1 MNTSRKLNRNR
12 LKDLRL
18 KNKNTQKDLAK
29 YLNVSEQAIAY
40 YEQGKREPKL
50 ETWQKL
56 ASFFK
61 VPPSYLMGLT
71 DDKTGWLDWSRNTGY
86 SIPRLKDE
94 VKRLEKTGRLNNI
107 DDIQEKIY
115 YAVESLGAGAPTTT
129 EGVIHELNSE
139 LINLKYYVDDAFID
153 PDTRYLNEK
162 ISNDMPFKRI
172 NPHPKVRKD
181 MDEQAYKEILN
192 ILDNARYKL
201 AQINIDKKY
210 L

>member
-1 MNTSRKLNRNR
+1 MTKNR
-12 LKDLRL
+12 LKELRL
-18 KNKNTQKDLAK
+18 KSGLSQAQLAQKTK
-29 YLNVSEQAIAY
+29 TSNQAISF
-40 YEQGKREPKL
+40 YENNKRKPKL
-50 ETWQKL
+50 ETWEKL

-115 YAVESLGAGAPTTT
+115 YAVESLDAGAPTTT

-181 MDEQAYKEILN
+181 MDEQAYKEVLN

>member
-1 MNTSRKLNRNR
+1 MSNNRILELRKKNNYTLADVAKVLGVGTNTISR
-12 LKDLRL
+12 
-18 KNKNTQKDLAK
+18 
-29 YLNVSEQAIAY
+29 
-40 YEQGKREPKL
+40 YEQGKREPKI
-50 ETWQKL
+50 ETWEKL

-115 YAVESLGAGAPTTT
+115 YAVESLDAGAPTTT
-129 EGVIHELNSE
+129 QGVIHEVNSN
-139 LINLKYYVDDAFID
+139 LMNLKYYVDDAFID
-153 PDTRYLNEK
+153 PSTKYLNEK
-162 ISNDMPFKRI
+162 NNNDIPFKRI

-181 MDEQAYKEILN
+181 MDGQAYKEILN

-201 AQINIDKKY
+201 ARINVDEKY

>member
-1 MNTSRKLNRNR
+1 MNNKKLNHNR
-12 LKDLRL
+12 IKELRL
-18 KNKNTQKDLAK
+18 QYKKTQRDLAK

-40 YEQGKREPKL
+40 YEQGKREPKI
-50 ETWQKL
+50 ETWEKL

-71 DDKTGWLDWSRNTGY
+71 NDKTGWADWSRNTGY
-86 SIPRLKDE
+86 SISRLKDE
-94 VKRLEKTGRLNNI
+94 VKRLEKTGRLKNI

-115 YAVESLGAGAPTTT
+115 YAVESLDAGAPTTT
-129 EGVIHELNSE
+129 QGVIHEVNSN
-139 LINLKYYVDDAFID
+139 LMNLKYYVDDAFID
-153 PDTRYLNEK
+153 PSTKYLNEK
-162 ISNDMPFKRI
+162 NNNDIPFKRI

-181 MDEQAYKEILN
+181 MDGQAYKEILD

>member
-1 MNTSRKLNRNR
+1 MNNKKLNHNR
-12 LKDLRL
+12 IKELRL
-18 KNKNTQKDLAK
+18 QYKKTKRDLAK

-40 YEQGKREPKL
+40 YEQGKREPKI
-50 ETWQKL
+50 ETWEKL

-71 DDKTGWLDWSRNTGY
+71 NDKTGWADWSRNTGY
-86 SIPRLKDE
+86 SISRLKDE
-94 VKRLEKTGRLNNI
+94 VKRLEKTGRLKNI

-115 YAVESLGAGAPTTT
+115 YAVESLDAGAPTTT
-129 EGVIHELNSE
+129 QGVIHEVNSN
-139 LINLKYYVDDAFID
+139 LMNLKYYVDDAFID
-153 PDTRYLNEK
+153 PSTKYLNEK
-162 ISNDMPFKRI
+162 NNNDIPFKRI

-181 MDEQAYKEILN
+181 MDGQAYKEILD

>member
-1 MNTSRKLNRNR
+1 MNNKKLNHNR
-12 LKDLRL
+12 IKELRL
-18 KNKNTQKDLAK
+18 QYKKTQRDLAK

-40 YEQGKREPKL
+40 YEQGKREPKI
-50 ETWQKL
+50 ETWEKL

-71 DDKTGWLDWSRNTGY
+71 NDKTGWADWSRNTSY
-86 SIPRLKDE
+86 SISRLKDE
-94 VKRLEKTGRLNNI
+94 VKRLEKTGRLKNI

-115 YAVESLGAGAPTTT
+115 YAVESLDARAPTTT
-129 EGVIHELNSE
+129 LGVIHEVNSN
-139 LINLKYYVDDAFID
+139 LMNLKYYVDDAFID
-153 PDTRYLNEK
+153 PSTKYLNEK
-162 ISNDMPFKRI
+162 NNNDIPFKRI

-181 MDEQAYKEILN
+181 MDGQAYKEILD

>member
-1 MNTSRKLNRNR
+1 MNNKKLNHNR
-12 LKDLRL
+12 IKELRL
-18 KNKNTQKDLAK
+18 QYKKTQRDLAK

-40 YEQGKREPKL
+40 YEQGKREPKI
-50 ETWQKL
+50 ETWEKL

-71 DDKTGWLDWSRNTGY
+71 NDKTGWADWSRNTGY
-86 SIPRLKDE
+86 SISRLKDE
-94 VKRLEKTGRLNNI
+94 IKRLEKTGRLKNI

-115 YAVESLGAGAPTTT
+115 YAVESLDAGAPTTT
-129 EGVIHELNSE
+129 QGVIHEVNSN
-139 LINLKYYVDDAFID
+139 LMNLKYYVDDAFID
-153 PDTRYLNEK
+153 PSTKYLNEK
-162 ISNDMPFKRI
+162 NNNDIPFKRI

-181 MDEQAYKEILN
+181 MDGQAYKEILD